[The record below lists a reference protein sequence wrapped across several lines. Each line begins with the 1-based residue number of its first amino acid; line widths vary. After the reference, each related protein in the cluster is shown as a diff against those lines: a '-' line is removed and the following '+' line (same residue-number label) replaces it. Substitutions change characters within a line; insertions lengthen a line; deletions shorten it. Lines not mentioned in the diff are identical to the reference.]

1 MVSPPAP
8 CRPRPP
14 RCVCAVAGPSAAARC
29 RRNCR
34 SSGLRPHSQRGTT
47 KQVGHSGWVSIVV
60 SAAARTAGVREQRRR
75 HCPRP
80 LHHSGPALSARFGAQ
95 SPRRSSPASM
105 HSHRSAASWRR
116 PVYRRHRGDD
126 RFIGGRV
133 FTGENL
139 DSPYVTYMSVQF
151 LASCAGRQ
159 SCMHHA
165 PYTAGRQS
173 CMHHAPYT
181 AVDRGR
187 ARGAARGRPGVHA
200 RSWGCRPLSKT
211 RRLDAGVGLDPS

>member
-1 MVSPPAP
+1 MLSVVEPPAPAAGWPGHSAAARLRRAAQPTPATALPAP

-105 HSHRSAASWRR
+105 RSHRSAASWRR
-116 PVYRRHRGDD
+116 PVYSRRRPGFYGRKVRLALCHVHVCAVFSLVRRGPA
-126 RFIGGRV
+126 I
-133 FTGENL
+133 L
-139 DSPYVTYMSVQF
+139 HASPYRTRV
-151 LASCAGRQ
+151 
-159 SCMHHA
+159 
-165 PYTAGRQS
+165 
-173 CMHHAPYT
+173 
-181 AVDRGR
+181 
-187 ARGAARGRPGVHA
+187 
-200 RSWGCRPLSKT
+200 KT
-211 RRLDAGVGLDPS
+211 RMLEIEKLSRSV